1 MNILQQMFGDQTE
14 VFLRSHWPKHSY
26 IADGEMSRFT
36 ELAEL
41 EEFKDI
47 RKLFRVLQGP
57 VDLLFPGGKRITV
70 AESTDAIA
78 PYSDG
83 AAMVYIKD
91 LEALPAVSSA
101 CDELAKVLEIPR
113 HYVSCEA
120 FAATYGVEVAVH
132 FDHETNFMIQI
143 KGEKTWKFA
152 ENMSLP
158 DPIYPFFPNNPNRF
172 YKEGTH
178 PYTGKKL
185 PVVMPQNNQERL
197 VKPGTTTFMP
207 RGYWHSTVAHEESFS
222 IGFVINP
229 PTIADIIIYTLLESL
244 HGIEQL
250 RAHPLDTLS
259 NNGLDR
265 TLSDIKIGLNEII
278 KLSGELKPE
287 ELLQR
292 YKQSIKGNIRT
303 LTSL

>member
-14 VFLRSHWPKHSY
+14 VFLRAHWPKHSY
-26 IADGEMSRFT
+26 VADGEMSRFT
-36 ELAEL
+36 ELAKL
-41 EEFKDI
+41 EEFNDI
-47 RKLFRVLQGP
+47 RKLFHALQGP

-70 AESTDAIA
+70 AKSADAIA
-78 PYSDG
+78 PYNDG

-101 CDELAKVLEIPR
+101 CDELAEVLGIPR

-120 FAATYGVEVAVH
+120 FAANYGVEVAVH

-152 ENMSLP
+152 ENISLP

-178 PYTGKKL
+178 PYTGEKL
-185 PVVMPQNNQERL
+185 PVAMPQDHQERL

-229 PTIADIIIYTLLESL
+229 PTIADIITYALLERL
-244 HGIEQL
+244 HGIEDL

-259 NNGLDR
+259 NSSLER
-265 TLSDIKIGLNEII
+265 TLSDIRKGLDEAG
-278 KLSGELKPE
+278 KLSRSLTPE

-292 YKQSIKGNIRT
+292 YKQSRKGNIRT

>member
-14 VFLRSHWPKHSY
+14 VFLGTRWPKHSY
-26 IADGEMSRFT
+26 VADGEMSRFT
-36 ELAEL
+36 ELAAL
-41 EEFKDI
+41 EEFQDI
-47 RKLFRVLQGP
+47 RKLFSVLPGP

-70 AESTDAIA
+70 AKSADAIA
-78 PYSDG
+78 PYNDG
-83 AAMVYIKD
+83 AAMVYMKD
-91 LEALPAVSSA
+91 LEAIPAISQA
-101 CDELAKVLEIPR
+101 CDELAKVLDIPR

-120 FAATYGVEVAVH
+120 FAANYGVEVATH

-152 ENMSLP
+152 ENTSLP

-172 YKEGTH
+172 YNAGTH
-178 PYTGKKL
+178 PYTGTKL
-185 PVVMPQNNQERL
+185 PVEMPENAQERL

-207 RGYWHSTVAHEESFS
+207 RGYWHSTMAHEESFS

-229 PTIADIIIYTLLESL
+229 PTVADIITYAVLEKL

-259 NNGLDR
+259 AQALESMLDSVREGLCEVEKLAR
-265 TLSDIKIGLNEII
+265 TL
-278 KLSGELKPE
+278 KPK

-292 YKQSIKGNIRT
+292 YKQSRKGNIRT